1 MARWFARR
9 RRRPGTETPRLRSR
23 GDTVQ
28 ATRVDL
34 HELAPSTADYL
45 GQVAQLQ
52 LGFFMTLSFAV
63 EHAPNDADRETLA
76 EAAATAL
83 RKHQAL
89 LAWLRRTNDDPTA
102 VLEPFARSRDEFQA
116 ILRTGTWDELL
127 LGILVTRGFLDEFFA
142 ELARGLDGADARD
155 LAAIVAPGPE
165 EDPLVGILHRVIASH
180 PERASTLAMWGRR
193 LLGDTML
200 VARSALVSESKAL
213 PDDAR
218 VEPIYTELIAN
229 HTRRMDALG
238 LTA

>member
-1 MARWFARR
+1 MARWFGRR

-23 GDTVQ
+23 EDAVQ

-34 HELAPSTADYL
+34 HELAPSTGDYL

-52 LGFFMTLSFAV
+52 LGFFMTLSLAV
-63 EHAPNDADRETLA
+63 EHAPNEGDRETLA
-76 EAAATAL
+76 EAAATTL

-89 LAWLRRTNDDPTA
+89 LAWIRRTDADPEV
-102 VLEPFARSRDEFQA
+102 VLAPYAAARDEFQA
-116 ILRTGTWDELL
+116 ILRSGTWEELL
-127 LGILVTRGFLDEFFA
+127 LGVLVTRGFLDEFFA
-142 ELARGLDGADARD
+142 ELARGLDGGDARD

-165 EDPLVGILHRVIASH
+165 TDPLVGILHRVIAAD

-200 VARSALVSESKAL
+200 VARSSMVTESKSL